1 MLNLLY
7 FTKSEAAKILGVSRQ
22 AIYDRINAGTIELSK
37 KQRNG
42 RRNAED
48 LIALG
53 QLTKHDDMLKQDYTL
68 RILDLFTV
76 ST

>member
-1 MLNLLY
+1 MKNLLY
-7 FTKSEAAKILGVSRQ
+7 FTKSEASKILGVSRQ
-22 AIYDRINAGTIELSK
+22 AIYDKITAGTIELSK

-53 QLTKHDDMLKQDYTL
+53 QLTKHDAMLDHDYTN

-76 ST
+76 S

>member
-1 MLNLLY
+1 M
-7 FTKSEAAKILGVSRQ
+7 GVSRQ
-22 AIYDRINAGTIELSK
+22 AIYDRIDAGTIELSK

-42 RRNAED
+42 RRNTED

-53 QLTKHDDMLKQDYTL
+53 QLTKHDEMLDHDYTN

-76 ST
+76 S

>member
-22 AIYDRINAGTIELSK
+22 AIYDRIEAGTIELSK

-42 RRNAED
+42 RRNPEN

-53 QLTKHDDMLKQDYTL
+53 QLTKHDEMLNQDYTL

-76 ST
+76 S

>member
-1 MLNLLY
+1 M
-7 FTKSEAAKILGVSRQ
+7 GVSRQ
-22 AIYDRINAGTIELSK
+22 AIYDRIDAGTIELSK
-37 KQRNG
+37 KKRNG

-53 QLTKHDDMLKQDYTL
+53 QLTKHDEMLAQDYTP

-76 ST
+76 S

>member
-1 MLNLLY
+1 MKNLLY

-22 AIYDRINAGTIELSK
+22 AIYDKIAAGTIEVSK

-42 RRNAED
+42 RRNTED

-53 QLTKHDDMLKQDYTL
+53 QLTKHDAMLEQDYTP

-76 ST
+76 T

>member
-1 MLNLLY
+1 MKNLLY

-22 AIYDRINAGTIELSK
+22 AIYDRIDAGTIEWSK

-42 RRNAED
+42 RRNTED

-53 QLTKHDDMLKQDYTL
+53 QLTKHDAMLDQDYTP

-76 ST
+76 T